1 MLLIVFIVCERV
13 SSVWSSKYIHTLF
26 LSAAVA
32 EVQLAFWQARHFLA
46 NFWLHGAISILSHIH
61 RHRVVLLFKSQCA
74 RLLMAAFVLGTNTAL
89 WQEIELFQRVTGWE
103 LPCATS
109 VSTPLD
115 CVNPLAFKQGGK
127 GQGEMEKGLC
137 QCSAARNFSPVWVSR
152 WTDTVVSSVCWT
164 HQYNSECLYCLHTVD
179 WLEKTVVK
187 K

>member
-1 MLLIVFIVCERV
+1 MPHYWWQR
-13 SSVWSSKYIHTLF
+13 
-26 LSAAVA
+26 LSW
-32 EVQLAFWQARHFLA
+32 EQTH
-46 NFWLHGAISILSHIH
+46 
-61 RHRVVLLFKSQCA
+61 
-74 RLLMAAFVLGTNTAL
+74 TAL

-115 CVNPLAFKQGGK
+115 CVNPLAFKQSGK

-187 K
+187 KQRLQLFSLFFFTFLYFSLFFFTL